1 LGRIDSRIK
10 MMSLKILCLYRKRII
25 FQKMSEIAKNSISNI
40 KIVEKNR
47 TKKVE
52 EVSSK
57 KVDIMLS
64 KVVTAYAREA
74 MAAFYQ

>member
-1 LGRIDSRIK
+1 

-47 TKKVE
+47 TKKIE